1 MSSSPAVWEVLLRSR
16 TEAQRFELEQT
27 GRCWRTLVAIDG
39 PGYHYEFGSLAIMA
53 LCHGLRLEGVAD
65 RHPAV
70 AQVGVVM
77 GSPVVAVP
85 DGDGVLVQVNG
96 VPWARGD
103 AFEMGREFY
112 GIERERKYF
121 DIACERIARAQAQGQ
136 MFAPESAALP
146 TQQAMEL

>member
-112 GIERERKYF
+112 ALVGFNGAPGAAWDALVAAFGE
-121 DIACERIARAQAQGQ
+121 DGARDVAQITTTH
-136 MFAPESAALP
+136 PEDQRP
-146 TQQAMEL
+146 